1 MMPKKPKQ
9 SKVEKYPTE
18 VLRAAR
24 EQSSEQAKIR
34 NMAQR
39 SMKKGKMT
47 QGTHRR
53 VP

>member
-9 SKVEKYPTE
+9 SNAGKYPTE
-18 VLRAAR
+18 VLKAAR
-24 EQSSEQAKIR
+24 EQSSEQAKVR

-47 QGTHRR
+47 QGTYRR